1 MQLKTKVLYLASLVA
16 FMRSFS
22 QVIYVPSQVDI
33 LHDLEM
39 TTALFGLTLSVF
51 ALTFAIA
58 QLFLGP
64 VVDRYESK
72 RIMLAGMLLFSIA
85 SLGGI
90 FVQSIEAF
98 FLIRTLQA
106 LGIAAAV
113 IVGIALISDVI
124 PGSERGG
131 AMGTFEVL
139 NAAGAAAGPIIGAFI
154 AIWIGWRMDFL
165 LLGLVGIGLAIFA
178 YWQLPD
184 RAVRTEKV
192 GVREMFTILRN
203 PPTLGATIIGFVQFY
218 ALFTV
223 FTLLPLMLNTQFGLG
238 IGSIGLLVS
247 LLPIGAMI
255 GSLLG
260 GRASDRTNIRNVLI
274 PGSLLAAFAF
284 SILTLISRSAD
295 QSTPVPFI
303 AGAVITSGFAIG
315 FSLPAQLKIMVD
327 YFPSLRGT
335 ASGLAIFFRFI
346 GATLSPI
353 VTGFLAD
360 TFSPTAGYASA
371 AILLAAGA
379 VISIITIKEPS
390 PTTVEGGLETNH
402 PHEIT

>member
-1 MQLKTKVLYLASLVA
+1 VQLKTKVLYLASLVA

-22 QVIYVPSQVDI
+22 QVIYVPSQIDI

-72 RIMLAGMLLFSIA
+72 RIMLAGMLLFSFA

-124 PGSERGG
+124 PGSERGR
-131 AMGTFEVL
+131 AMGTFEIL

-178 YWQLPD
+178 YWQLPEQ
-184 RAVRTEKV
+184 AVRTEKV

-247 LLPIGAMI
+247 LLPIGAII

-295 QSTPVPFI
+295 QSTPIAII

-335 ASGLAIFFRFI
+335 VSGLAIFFRFI
-346 GATLSPI
+346 GAALSPI
-353 VTGFLAD
+353 VTGYLAD

-371 AILLAAGA
+371 AILLTVGA
-379 VISIITIKEPS
+379 VISILTIREPA
-390 PTTVEGGLETNH
+390 PIRVEVGLETSN
-402 PHEIT
+402 PPEIT